1 MGRSRSAAVVVAYLM
16 KKKQIDL
23 VEAYDLVRDK
33 GREIN
38 INLGFRQQLLIWD
51 LIKED
56 WENREK
62 YAEYRYWRMANDAGI
77 VSRILRLLIITDFRL
92 L

>member
-1 MGRSRSAAVVVAYLM
+1 MGRSRSVAIVVAYLM
-16 KKKQIDL
+16 KKKQIDF
-23 VEAYDLVRDK
+23 EKARDLIRNK

-38 INLGFRQQLLIWD
+38 INVGFRQQLLIWD

-56 WENREK
+56 WDNRET

-77 VSRILRLLIITDFRL
+77 ISRILRVLIITDFR
-92 L
+92 